1 MAVTEVSQRDP
12 PELLRQ
18 LQSVAITGCTGSGIS
33 LADGGI
39 HGGAQ
44 MTRTIGAAVGVLL
57 VVLFMATVAAGKA
70 RSNPR
75 PSQTPSVVSLP

>member
-1 MAVTEVSQRDP
+1 
-12 PELLRQ
+12 
-18 LQSVAITGCTGSGIS
+18 
-33 LADGGI
+33 
-39 HGGAQ
+39 

-75 PSQTPSVVSLP
+75 PSQVSSVVSLP